1 MIERAVVEYI
11 ANALWQVPLLAGGA
25 WLLLWAV
32 KPGPRTQHGVWLAV
46 LGLAVLLPLHS
57 MESAGALPIQARQVL
72 LGAAVGPVPNAAVGP
87 VSDPEEQMV
96 VSSEEL
102 ERPLVKDPVQRSWLA
117 IVPRVCSVRLT
128 ATVVH
133 WLVGVYGATVLFG
146 MFRVAQA
153 WRTARRL
160 VEESRETTVCAC
172 EMAHLEGYGERLGI
186 RLPQLRESCAVS
198 SPMIVGLVA
207 PVLLLPEEFGR
218 HTEDEVRAALC
229 HELAHVKRRDYLV
242 NLVCQV
248 VALPVGWHP
257 VTYGV
262 QQRIRRTREM
272 VCDAMAA
279 REMQSE
285 ISYARCLLA
294 MARSM
299 LGGASMVEQAEG
311 LGLFGNNI
319 LEERVM
325 RLMETKTATN
335 VRAKLARAASG
346 ATMMIA
352 ATAVAAMFHVVPTM
366 AAQNTVVA
374 AQSEPVAPVAP
385 VAPAPAPQSVP
396 APELAPVPP
405 APAPLS
411 VPAPQLAP
419 IAPMAPI
426 APTAP
431 LAAPVPPAPGA
442 TGRKAVHVF
451 RGKDADGKSY
461 VIVNGEQRELTPE
474 EKSKVDKAMAET
486 KAKID
491 SPEFRKQMADAQK
504 EAAEA
509 AAKLN
514 GPEFKKQMEDAQ
526 KQAWAAKGYLNSPE
540 FKQQMDEARKEAA
553 EAAAKLNGPEF
564 KKQME
569 DAQKQA
575 WAAKGYLNS
584 PEFKQQMDEARKQV
598 AEASAKL
605 NSPEFRKQIED
616 AVRQNT
622 AAKDFLNSP
631 EFKRQMDEARKQM
644 ADASAQIN
652 SAEFKKQMADIGKQL
667 HGAMRCQTDEAN
679 RKPNE
684 KKSQAGDKPV
694 Q

>member
-46 LGLAVLLPLHS
+46 LGLAVMLPLHG
-57 MESAGALPIQARQVL
+57 MGSARPLDVQGPQVAM
-72 LGAAVGPVPNAAVGP
+72 GAAVGPLSDAVAGP
-87 VSDPEEQMV
+87 VADQVEQTV
-96 VSSEEL
+96 KSETL
-102 ERPLVKDPVQRSWLA
+102 ERPLVREDPVRRDWLS
-117 IVPRVCSVRLT
+117 IGPRVRRVSLS

-146 MFRVAQA
+146 VFRVAQA
-153 WRTARRL
+153 WRAARRL
-160 VEESRETTVCAC
+160 VEDSWETTVCEC

-299 LGGASMVEQAEG
+299 LGGASMVGQAEG

-374 AQSEPVAPVAP
+374 AQSAPVAVVVSAPEVAPVAQVVQVAP
-385 VAPAPAPQSVP
+385 VAPAPEPQSVP

-405 APAPLS
+405 
-411 VPAPQLAP
+411 VPAPKLAP
-419 IAPMAPI
+419 IAPMTPTAPM

-431 LAAPVPPAPGA
+431 LAAPVPSAPGA
-442 TGRKAVHVF
+442 TGRKGVHVF
-451 RGKDADGKSY
+451 RGKDADGESY
-461 VIVNGEQRELTPE
+461 VIVNGEQRELTAE
-474 EKSKVDKAMAET
+474 EKSQVDRAMAE
-486 KAKID
+486 AKMKLD
-491 SPEFRKQMADAQK
+491 SPEFKKQMADAQKQVAEAAARFNSPEFRKQME
-504 EAAEA
+504 EAAQQGV
-509 AAKLN
+509 AAKNFLN
-514 GPEFKKQMEDAQ
+514 DPEFKRQMDEMRKQMAETT
-526 KQAWAAKGYLNSPE
+526 AKLDSPE
-540 FKQQMDEARKEAA
+540 FK
-553 EAAAKLNGPEF
+553 
-564 KKQME
+564 
-569 DAQKQA
+569 
-575 WAAKGYLNS
+575 
-584 PEFKQQMDEARKQV
+584 
-598 AEASAKL
+598 
-605 NSPEFRKQIED
+605 KQIED
-616 AVRQNT
+616 AVRQT
-622 AAKDFLNSP
+622 SATKDFLNGP
-631 EFKRQMDEARKQM
+631 EFRKQM
-644 ADASAQIN
+644 EDASREMADAAASFN
-652 SAEFKKQMADIGKQL
+652 SAEFKQQMKQFQEQFRNGDMQ
-667 HGAMRCQTDEAN
+667 RCPGDSTRKHDET
-679 RKPNE
+679 
-684 KKSQAGDKPV
+684 KSAPQP
-694 Q
+694 QQ

>member
-25 WLLLWAV
+25 WLLLWAAN
-32 KPGPRTQHGVWLAV
+32 PGPRTQHGVWLTV
-46 LGLAVLLPLHS
+46 LGLAVLLPLHG
-57 MESAGALPIQARQVL
+57 MGSAGALPIQAPQVPP
-72 LGAAVGPVPNAAVGP
+72 GATVGPVPNATVGP
-87 VSDPEEQMV
+87 VSDAEEQMV
-96 VSSEEL
+96 RSEEL
-102 ERPLVKDPVQRSWLA
+102 ERPLVKDPVRRDRLS
-117 IVPRVCSVRLT
+117 IGPRVRRVSLS

-153 WRTARRL
+153 WRAARRL
-160 VEESRETTVCAC
+160 VEDSRETTVCAC
-172 EMAHLEGYGERLGI
+172 EMAHLEGYGERLGVS
-186 RLPQLRESCAVS
+186 LPQLRESCAVS

-207 PVLLLPEEFGR
+207 PALLLPEGFGR
-218 HTEDEVRAALC
+218 HTQDEVRAALC

-346 ATMMIA
+346 ATMMMA
-352 ATAVAAMFHVVPTM
+352 ATAVAAMFHVAPTM

-374 AQSEPVAPVAP
+374 AQSAPVAFGVSSPEVAPVTPVAPVAP
-385 VAPAPAPQSVP
+385 VAPAPAPHSAPAPELAPVASAPEPQSVP
-396 APELAPVPP
+396 APELAPVSP
-405 APAPLS
+405 APAPHS
-411 VPAPQLAP
+411 VPAPALAP
-419 IAPMAPI
+419 IAPLAPTAPMAPI
-426 APTAP
+426 AP
-431 LAAPVPPAPGA
+431 LAAPVPPAPA
-442 TGRKAVHVF
+442 AMGRKGVHVF
-451 RGKDADGKSY
+451 RGKDADGESY
-461 VIVNGEQRELTPE
+461 VIVNGEQRELTAE
-474 EKSKVDKAMAET
+474 EKSQVDKAMAEV
-486 KAKID
+486 KVKLD
-491 SPEFRKQMADAQK
+491 SPEFKKQMADAQK
-504 EAAEA
+504 QVAEA

-514 GPEFKKQMEDAQ
+514 SAEFKKQIADAQ
-526 KQAWAAKGYLNSPE
+526 KQAAAAKDYLNSPE
-540 FKQQMDEARKEAA
+540 FKE
-553 EAAAKLNGPEF
+553 
-564 KKQME
+564 
-569 DAQKQA
+569 
-575 WAAKGYLNS
+575 
-584 PEFKQQMDEARKQV
+584 QMDEARKQ
-598 AEASAKL
+598 AADAAAKF
-605 NSPEFRKQIED
+605 NSPEFKKQIED

-652 SAEFKKQMADIGKQL
+652 SAEFKQQMADIGKQL
-667 HGAMRCQTDEAN
+667 HEAMRCQTDEAN

-684 KKSQAGDKPV
+684 SKGQAGEKPV